1 MDWVILPEE
10 GWPLAGNRD
19 RTPFSTTL
27 PPGRVAAVF
36 RLPSGQTGLE
46 LAVLRQAPDG
56 SLRRVAWAKGTLVGV
71 VIIEPGADPVV
82 QIVGPGT
89 EATHPP
95 LP

>member
-36 RLPSGQTGLE
+36 RLPAGQTGLE
-46 LAVLRQAPDG
+46 LAVLRLAPDG
-56 SLRRVAWAKGTLVGV
+56 SLQRVASAKGTNVGV
-71 VIIEPGADPVV
+71 VVIEPGRDPAI
-82 QIVGPGT
+82 QIVGP
-89 EATHPP
+89 EVQATYSP
-95 LP
+95 